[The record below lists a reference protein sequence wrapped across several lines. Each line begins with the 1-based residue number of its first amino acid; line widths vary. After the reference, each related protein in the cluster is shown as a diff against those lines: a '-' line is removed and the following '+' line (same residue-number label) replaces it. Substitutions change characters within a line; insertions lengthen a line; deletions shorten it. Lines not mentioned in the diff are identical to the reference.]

1 MILAIVFSG
10 MLTWLTIYLSAR
22 VGLGKDESTGVQKFH
37 THSVARL
44 GGIPIFVALC
54 SALLLEAWL
63 NAATAD
69 IVTRLIV
76 CVLPAF
82 LIGLVEDITRRAGI
96 TSRLV
101 LTMVSAALAFWL
113 LDGQLSRLDLP
124 VVDAV
129 LASSPLVC
137 LLLTMFAAGGVAH
150 SVNIIDGYNGLSGF
164 FSVAAFISLGVI
176 AHVAGD
182 SLLASFC
189 FISAAAVAGF
199 VVWNFPFGRIFL
211 GDSGAYMIGFLLAE
225 FSVLLVHRNPAVS
238 AWAPLLIMLYPI
250 WETVFSMVRR
260 ASKGGLSQMVQPDA
274 LHLHQLVYRRLM
286 KRFLGSANPRHTIYR
301 NSFTS
306 IYLWVLIVCS
316 MLPAVLFSSSPP
328 ILMAFALLYVFT
340 YNACYRGIVRFGVP
354 RWLVARPAFL
364 AVIAVATQVIPEF
377 AEAPEAEE

>member
-1 MILAIVFSG
+1 MISAIVFSG
-10 MLTWLTIYLSAR
+10 FLTWLTIYISAR

-37 THSVARL
+37 THAVARL
-44 GGIPIFVALC
+44 GGLPIFIALC

-63 NAATAD
+63 ISASTD
-69 IVTRLIV
+69 TVTRLIV

-82 LIGLVEDITRRAGI
+82 LIGLVEDVTRRAGI
-96 TSRLV
+96 TSRLL

-124 VVDAV
+124 IVDAV

-137 LLLTMFAAGGVAH
+137 LMLTMFAAGGVAH

-176 AHVAGD
+176 AHGAGD
-182 SLLASFC
+182 STLASFC
-189 FISAAAVAGF
+189 FISAASVAGF

-225 FSVLLVHRNPAVS
+225 FSVLLVHRNPEVS

-250 WETVFSMVRR
+250 WETVFSMARR

-286 KRFLGSANPRHTIYR
+286 KRFLGSSNPRHGIFR
-301 NSFTS
+301 NSLTS
-306 IYLWVLIVCS
+306 VYLWVLILCS
-316 MLPAVLFSSSPP
+316 MIPAVVFSSNASV
-328 ILMAFALLYVFT
+328 LMGFALLYVVT
-340 YNACYRGIVRFGVP
+340 YNICYRGIVRFGVP
-354 RWLVARPAFL
+354 RWMVARPAFL
-364 AVIAVATQVIPEF
+364 AAVAAATQVIPEF
-377 AEAPEAEE
+377 AEASELEE